1 MATDFIPRSLQAR
14 ITLRAISPLFAISMQ
29 VIFFDICYHKLMLPC
44 FFQGLDSF
52 LLARALSACII
63 MGLVSIG
70 SITTSITPFSAAI
83 YGFANLLRNSLAS
96 FFFVSAAFGVFFRSL
111 RCMIVTAVSGPR
123 TAIAAPG
130 HA

>member
-14 ITLRAISPLFAISMQ
+14 ITLRAISPLFAISML
-29 VIFFDICYHKLMLPC
+29 VIFFDICYHKLILPC
-44 FFQGLDSF
+44 FFQGLESF

-70 SITTSITPFSAAI
+70 SITTSIILFSAAI
-83 YGFANLLRNSLAS
+83 YGFANLSRNSLAS
-96 FFFVSAAFGVFFRSL
+96 FFFISAALGVFFSSL
-111 RCMIVTAVSGPR
+111 LCVMVIAASGPR
-123 TAIAAPG
+123 TAILALG